1 MIEVCEQFNFL
12 ITSEPYSEMFQAL
25 KRELPI
31 RIGCTVFVKID
42 RSKWASDE
50 RIRRLFSVT
59 WFFKGRKR
67 EDIKFE

>member
-1 MIEVCEQFNFL
+1 M
-12 ITSEPYSEMFQAL
+12 TASEPYSEMFQ
-25 KRELPI
+25 EL

-67 EDIKFE
+67 EDIKFK